1 MEKDSLPHSLRLL
14 EALVSLQLWNSG
26 SHFLYGLWPGT
37 AFSSHRLPSF
47 LWQGPLHMP
56 SHKMT
61 AYIFKTRKRERR
73 LSNILAYEHLLAY
86 FYWVVHAYIHIYVC
100 VCIYLYRIDTDN
112 IHMCVYTH
120 RYNYGSDISAPL
132 PYWGLH
138 SV

>member
-1 MEKDSLPHSLRLL
+1 MQKDSLPNSFRLL
-14 EALVSLQLWNSG
+14 EALVTLHLQNWG

-37 AFSSHRLPSF
+37 VFSSHRLPEF
-47 LWQGPLHMP
+47 PWQGPLHMP

-61 AYIFKTRKRERR
+61 AYIFKTSKRERR
-73 LSNILAYEHLLAY
+73 FSNMLAYKYLLAY
-86 FYWVVHAYIHIYVC
+86 FYWEVHAYIHIYVC
-100 VCIYLYRIDTDN
+100 VCIYLYRIDIDN

-120 RYNYGSDISAPL
+120 RSNYESDISALL